1 MMAMKDKGIEK
12 ELVVRAIREPSRI
25 CRSKLPRR
33 MRFEK
38 DLSSGR
44 RLVVVVEE
52 SAASLLVITA
62 WTKK

>member
-1 MMAMKDKGIEK
+1 MEDKGFEK
-12 ELVVRAIREPSRI
+12 ELVARAIREPSRI

-38 DLSSGR
+38 DLSSDR